1 MNDEQGNQSV
11 KDILEDIKKAISGK
25 NASDDEVEIEKEED
39 VLYLEK
45 ENEEDDDV
53 LYLEKECFENS
64 EEDSKEQENKKK
76 DINNDDQSEEII
88 FNNTQFNIHSHN
100 LGKEKDVRLHNNTQ
114 TGNNKVN
121 NSSLQAQNNDH
132 LILKENM
139 EEIKALLGKMQN
151 ELQNKQQKKVNL
163 TVEELITSLLKPQL
177 SEWLNKYLHT
187 LVKEVVEKELKDII
201 NNK

>member
-1 MNDEQGNQSV
+1 MNDGQSNQSV

-25 NASDDEVEIEKEED
+25 NASGDKVEIEKA
-39 VLYLEK
+39 K
-45 ENEEDDDV
+45 EDDDV
-53 LYLEKECFENS
+53 LYLEEEYLEDS
-64 EEDSKEQENKKK
+64 EEDSKEEDNEKK
-76 DINNDDQSEEII
+76 DINNNGQDKEMVFD
-88 FNNTQFNIHSHN
+88 NTKFNIHSHN
-100 LGKEKDVRLHNNTQ
+100 LEEEEVHLQHIS
-114 TGNNKVN
+114 NKKVD
-121 NSSLQAQNNDH
+121 NSSSQTQNNDH

-139 EEIKALLGKMQN
+139 EEIKELLERMQS
-151 ELQNKQQKKVNL
+151 ELQYKQQKRASL

>member
-1 MNDEQGNQSV
+1 MNDEPSNQSV

-25 NASDDEVEIEKEED
+25 NASDDKAEIESQ
-39 VLYLEK
+39 
-45 ENEEDDDV
+45 DDDV
-53 LYLEKECFENS
+53 LCLEEEYLEDMKEDGK
-64 EEDSKEQENKKK
+64 EE
-76 DINNDDQSEEII
+76 DINNDDQNAETV
-88 FNNTQFNIHSHN
+88 FNDDQLNSNHHN
-100 LGKEKDVRLHNNTQ
+100 LEEKDIYLHNNIQ
-114 TGNNKVN
+114 MSNNKVS
-121 NSSLQAQNNDH
+121 NSDLQAQNNDH

-151 ELQNKQQKKVNL
+151 ELQYKQQKKANL

-177 SEWLNKYLHT
+177 SEWLNKYLYT